1 MIFHSNFRCMS
12 RWNIFYLLL
21 SRCVNHKQ
29 LTPLDFLGIVGLGL
43 KGRSGP
49 VSRKFESS
57 RVLRMS
63 AG

>member
-29 LTPLDFLGIVGLGL
+29 LTPLDFLDIALLGKAEFNPMKL
-43 KGRSGP
+43 
-49 VSRKFESS
+49 
-57 RVLRMS
+57 
-63 AG
+63 